1 MQLLLSLGEALL
13 LEGGDR
19 DEREPMSG
27 HISEGFIGEWGRS
40 YSSSTLAAAIRDEWE
55 REGMDEEEVEEE
67 GEEGGS
73 LTR

>member
-40 YSSSTLAAAIRDEWE
+40 YSSSTLEAIRDEWE

-67 GEEGGS
+67 EGEGGC